1 MFMSLKGVP
10 KYPYGN
16 KVVVANGISFPNRYC
31 ITANLTSPQKATMEE
46 DASAIIKT
54 NRKRKAGND
63 GSSKRTSQNDTYS
76 HISFCKRSSSER
88 PGSPHRFF
96 YDSFAVVEIEASPS
110 VVDHSAL
117 QSSTTSKNATQI
129 VHRHLNGLCIVTA
142 GNILQHLF
150 TTTSSGNNN
159 DNNANVSVSSVRYH
173 VNASNGAQS
182 ARGKIRARKNK
193 NKLSKDD
200 GANNHAAFDS
210 SNCDLTTDVNVDNN
224 ALSSHDGNV
233 HPDDALCTITMSNG
247 VQVGFKCC
255 VSGTVL
261 ELNPRL
267 AAVSVDSSGTAT
279 TSGII
284 GRGGEQNTKSQ
295 SNSNIAESMSFK
307 EDGRGEIMNNAVQ
320 TKDNEVVSSSSAP
333 MDPSLVL
340 TDPLLDGYLAVI
352 LPRGPFP
359 PKNSV

>member
-1 MFMSLKGVP
+1 
-10 KYPYGN
+10 
-16 KVVVANGISFPNRYC
+16 
-31 ITANLTSPQKATMEE
+31 MEE
-46 DASAIIKT
+46 DASDIIKT
-54 NRKRKAGND
+54 NRKRKASNG
-63 GSSKRTSQNDTYS
+63 GSKRTNQNDTYS

-96 YDSFAVVEIEASPS
+96 HESFAVVEIETSPS
-110 VVDHSAL
+110 AVDHGAIQTVPTL
-117 QSSTTSKNATQI
+117 SSTSFQNATQI

-150 TTTSSGNNN
+150 TTTSSD
-159 DNNANVSVSSVRYH
+159 DNNANVVTTVSSVKYH

-182 ARGKIRARKNK
+182 ARGKIRARKSK
-193 NKLSKDD
+193 NKLSKDED
-200 GANNHAAFDS
+200 ANNHAAFDS
-210 SNCDLTTDVNVDNN
+210 SKCDLTTDVNPDHDYAHNN

-233 HPDDALCTITMSNG
+233 NPNDALCTITMSNG
-247 VQVGFKCC
+247 VKIGFKCC

-261 ELNPRL
+261 ELNSRL
-267 AAVSVDSSGTAT
+267 AAVSVDSSTAT
-279 TSGII
+279 ASCINGQ
-284 GRGGEQNTKSQ
+284 GGEQSIKSQ
-295 SNSNIAESMSFK
+295 SNSNVAESMSFK
-307 EDGRGEIMNNAVQ
+307 EDGQGEIMNNAVQ
-320 TKDNEVVSSSSAP
+320 TNCNEVVSSSSAP